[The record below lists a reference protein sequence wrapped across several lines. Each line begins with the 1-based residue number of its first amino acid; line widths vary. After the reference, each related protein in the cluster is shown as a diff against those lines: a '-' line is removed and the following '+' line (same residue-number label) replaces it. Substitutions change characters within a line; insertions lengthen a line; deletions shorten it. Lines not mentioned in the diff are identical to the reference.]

1 MDEPATDLNA
11 SSDTPSDVTQQ
22 SDEAT
27 SHDAPGTGADESQ
40 HSDDSTLRQ
49 RHTNTNSDPD
59 ASASEGEGRV
69 GRTDGHMTLAW
80 WLDYFVRFLTVSGRF
95 LWWAV
100 RAGASIT
107 RDVISYLQTPPK
119 PESESTETEHEAN
132 EADVTK
138 KCEESGA
145 SDAEESVS
153 RIKPL
158 KR

>member
-1 MDEPATDLNA
+1 MDEPVTDLNA

-27 SHDAPGTGADESQ
+27 SHDASQ
-40 HSDDSTLRQ
+40 HSDNSVRQ

-138 KCEESGA
+138 KREESGA